1 MAPLAWF
8 VTAPSLAGV
17 MAAGMATVLFVQRR
31 RSVFNRS
38 LAGLLALVALANLAD
53 GIGLVDEAHALFWRE
68 VAMAAGLIQPA
79 AVLYAGLAFLTPAES
94 SKQVSPVWRA
104 RIIGIGGGIM
114 AVVTIT
120 GFVFQWEV
128 AADEPAAMSLTS
140 WGRVAYVFIVIGMAL
155 GLAQL
160 ELILR
165 ASREPFRH
173 KLKFIVIGLGGL
185 AGYQIYEASQML
197 LFPIW
202 QAEQVVVS
210 SIVTFMALCLIAHG
224 LRRSRLRE
232 ALVHAYVSH
241 QALVGSV
248 TFIIIGLYLLTIGT
262 VGSWL
267 REANHPLGVGLSV
280 VVTFTAIVGLVVAA
294 FSKTVR
300 AEIRRFITRN
310 FHRSKYDYRMQW
322 LQTTEAF
329 QGAADKNSIM
339 DRLLDVLIKTFLA
352 TEVSI
357 WSFRQADQRFCLVR
371 SMTGKIE
378 PEPIEQSHPIVT
390 ALRKRDSAVWV
401 EPQATGTQDRFL
413 VPTDP
418 LRTSGVALC
427 FPIRTQGHVIAFI
440 SLGPQ
445 LRGALYG
452 TDDEDLL
459 RGIAH
464 HVGML
469 LSHATLTEDRQASA
483 ELEALHRF
491 AVFCVHDLK
500 NLAARLSLVAQNA
513 ERHGRDPAFQE
524 SAMRTVKDSAFK
536 MVDLMSKL
544 SLRSV
549 KPPQAGTPEP
559 VDLSAVL
566 NDIIAP
572 MKRDPT
578 VRLSVTGAPVPPI
591 MAVRDQIHQ
600 LLLNVVLNAKQ
611 AVGGN
616 GQISVALAQHKGSV
630 IVTVDDTGGG
640 IPPVMLESLFRP
652 SQSGRPGGLGIGLY
666 QCRQIVEAHQGTIQV
681 RSEVGKG
688 THVRIELPVCQSA
701 GNREKSGLPHP
712 AMSVPM

>member
-1 MAPLAWF
+1 MASLVWF
-8 VTAPSLAGV
+8 VIAPSLAGV
-17 MAAGMATVLFVQRR
+17 TAAGMATVLFVQRR
-31 RSVFNRS
+31 RCVFNRS
-38 LAGLLALVALANLAD
+38 LAGLLALAAVANLAD

-68 VAMAAGLIQPA
+68 VAMAAGLLQPA
-79 AVLYAGLAFLTPAES
+79 AVLYAGLTFLTPVGS
-94 SKQVSPVWRA
+94 TKDLSPVWRA
-104 RIIGIGGGIM
+104 RIVGIAGVVM

-128 AADEPAAMSLTS
+128 ADDEPGAMSLTS
-140 WGRVAYVFIVIGMAL
+140 WGRVPYVFIVVGMAL
-155 GLAQL
+155 ALAQL
-160 ELILR
+160 ELVLR

-173 KLKFIVIGLGGL
+173 KLKFIVIGMGGL
-185 AGYQIYEASQML
+185 AGYQIYQAGQVL
-197 LFPIW
+197 LFPVW
-202 QAEQVVVS
+202 QAEHVVVS
-210 SIVTFMALCLIAHG
+210 SIVTFVALCLIAHG
-224 LRRSRLRE
+224 LWRSRLGE
-232 ALVHAYVSH
+232 VLVHAYVSH

-248 TFIIIGLYLLTIGT
+248 TFIIIGLYLLTIGA
-262 VGSWL
+262 VGTWL
-267 REANHPLGVGLSV
+267 REANQPLGVGLSV

-300 AEIRRFITRN
+300 AEIRRFMTRN

-339 DRLLDVLIKTFLA
+339 DRLLDVLITTFPA
-352 TEVSI
+352 TDVSI
-357 WSFRQADQRFCLVR
+357 WSFREADQRFCRVR

-378 PEPIEQSHPIVT
+378 PEPIELSHPIVT
-390 ALRKRDSAVWV
+390 ALTLRDSAVWV
-401 EPQATGTQDRFL
+401 EPQATGTRNHSL

-427 FPIRTQGHVIAFI
+427 FPIRTQGQVIAFI

-445 LRGALYG
+445 LRGVLYG

-491 AVFCVHDLK
+491 ALFCVHDLK

-524 SAMRTVKDSAFK
+524 SAMRTVKDTTFK
-536 MVDLMSKL
+536 MAALMSKL

-549 KPPQAGTPEP
+549 QSSQAATPEP

-566 NDIIAP
+566 NDIVAP

-578 VRLSVTGAPVPPI
+578 VRLAVTGAPVP
-591 MAVRDQIHQ
+591 
-600 LLLNVVLNAKQ
+600 
-611 AVGGN
+611 
-616 GQISVALAQHKGSV
+616 
-630 IVTVDDTGGG
+630 
-640 IPPVMLESLFRP
+640 
-652 SQSGRPGGLGIGLY
+652 
-666 QCRQIVEAHQGTIQV
+666 
-681 RSEVGKG
+681 RSWRCEIRF
-688 THVRIELPVCQSA
+688 TSSCSTWC
-701 GNREKSGLPHP
+701 
-712 AMSVPM
+712 